1 MPSVKRNLLTFF
13 SVTRLQNAL
22 LVVLAQYLSAIFILG
37 STYPVADLLQNLE
50 LHLLIG
56 SSFFVVTAGYLINQ
70 YYDHPKDLINRPV
83 KTVIDGQWSLSSLMR
98 GYLLLN
104 LIAFLMALKVSLI
117 AALFFVGY
125 ITTIWLYSHR
135 IRSLFIWGSVLSAF
149 LAVSPIVALFLYY
162 RHFEI
167 RILLFASFLFLL
179 LWVLVQLKDLN
190 NLKGDLSS
198 GLHSLPIQLG
208 ESKTR
213 KITAG
218 ILFVLA
224 FLGLGLSL
232 RSDLGQM
239 QLYFSTSVAVLVF
252 VAIELIFSF
261 MGISYLKM
269 RLILKFWVLL
279 GTLSILLF
287 DLNRLHQLKAFIF
300 AL

>member
-1 MPSVKRNLLTFF
+1 MLSVKRHLLTFF
-13 SVTRLQNAL
+13 SVTRLQNGL

-37 STYPVADLLQNLE
+37 LSHPVSDLLENLE
-50 LHLLIG
+50 LHLLVA
-56 SSFFVVTAGYLINQ
+56 SSFFVVTGGYLINQ
-70 YYDHPKDLINRPV
+70 YYDHPKDLINRPL

-104 LIAFLMALKVSLI
+104 LIAFLMALKVSLL

-135 IRSLFIWGSVLSAF
+135 IRSLFIWGSLLSAF
-149 LAVSPIVALFLYY
+149 LAVCPIVVLFLYY

-167 RILLFASFLFLL
+167 RILLFAGFLFLL
-179 LWVLVQLKDLN
+179 LWILVQLKDLN
-190 NLKGDLSS
+190 NLKGDLSI
-198 GLHSLPIQLG
+198 GLHSLPIKLG

-213 KITAG
+213 NITAAMLF
-218 ILFVLA
+218 ILATLA
-224 FLGLGLSL
+224 LGLSL
-232 RSDLGQM
+232 RADLGQM
-239 QLYFSTSVAVLVF
+239 HLYFISSIVVIVL

-261 MGISYLKM
+261 MSLSYLKM
-269 RLILKFWVLL
+269 RLLLKFWVLL

-287 DLNRLHQLKAFIF
+287 DMNRLHQLKAFIF